1 MITKILDVI
10 LDRHKVCHT
19 KWDYEHSGYNGL
31 RPYCQTCKVYKYPN
45 RKPGFIDGG
54 SDERD

>member
-31 RPYCQTCKVYKYPN
+31 RPYCQTCKVYKHP
-45 RKPGFIDGG
+45 K
-54 SDERD
+54 EAK